1 LGPRQR
7 GQAPPWCCFPKL
19 SFPGIFIAIYLDN
32 VKEYCHKRVVQAPPA
47 PLSLSQTFGLI
58 IGGLCAAVAKRIAA
72 DRTSGP
78 LILLTVAR
86 LRHLLAR
93 FTKLAARAEAGK
105 LPPPRQRTVR
115 PRREPPLGREPPP
128 GEASPGD
135 PTPDPKPLR
144 QPERLLPKKF
154 GWLIQFVP
162 YEAACFGSQ
171 LQHQFSQPKMVAL
184 IEAAPQAAGRI
195 LRPLCWMLA
204 IPLPANLRL
213 PPRPRKPRPP
223 KQPRPER
230 TCDVAPANGRKPRH
244 PPSRGADGTVFV
256 WRRWRDIWM
265 PEPLRPP
272 KPA

>member
-1 LGPRQR
+1 MFAPT
-7 GQAPPWCCFPKL
+7 APPGLAK
-19 SFPGIFIAIYLDN
+19 
-32 VKEYCHKRVVQAPPA
+32 
-47 PLSLSQTFGLI
+47 TFGLI

-78 LILLTVAR
+78 LILVTVDR

-93 FTKLAARAEAGK
+93 FAKLAARAEAGK
-105 LPPPRQRTVR
+105 LPPARQRTVR
-115 PRREPPLGREPPP
+115 PRAATPPEAPSPP
-128 GEASPGD
+128 PGD
-135 PTPDPKPLR
+135 PTTDPKPR

-171 LQHQFSQPKMVAL
+171 LQHQFSQPEMMAL

-204 IPLPANLRL
+204 IPLPPNLRL

-223 KQPRPER
+223 RQPRPER
-230 TCDVAPANGRKPRH
+230 TCDIAPANGRKPRH
-244 PPSRGADGTVFV
+244 PPSRGEHGTVYV

-265 PEPLRPP
+265 PEPVRPL

>member
-1 LGPRQR
+1 MT
-7 GQAPPWCCFPKL
+7 A
-19 SFPGIFIAIYLDN
+19 A
-32 VKEYCHKRVVQAPPA
+32 PA
-47 PLSLSQTFGLI
+47 PLSLTQTFSLI

-78 LILLTVAR
+78 LILLTVDR

-105 LPPPRQRTVR
+105 LRPPRQGAPLRPRTVR
-115 PRREPPLGREPPP
+115 PRVEPPP

-135 PTPDPKPLR
+135 PTPNPTPPG
-144 QPERLLPKKF
+144 QPERLLPRKF
-154 GWLIQFVP
+154 GWLIRFVP

-171 LQHQFSQPKMVAL
+171 LQHQFSQPEMMAL

-195 LRPLCWMLA
+195 LRPLCWMLQ
-204 IPLPANLRL
+204 IDLPPALRL
-213 PPRPRKPRPP
+213 APRPRKPRPP
-223 KQPRPER
+223 KQPAPER
-230 TCDVAPANGRKPRH
+230 TCDIAPANGRKPRH
-244 PPSRGADGTVFV
+244 PPSRGEDGTVYV

-265 PEPLRPP
+265 PEPVRPL

>member
-1 LGPRQR
+1 
-7 GQAPPWCCFPKL
+7 
-19 SFPGIFIAIYLDN
+19 
-32 VKEYCHKRVVQAPPA
+32 VVSSPT
-47 PLSLSQTFGLI
+47 PLSLSETFRLI
-58 IGGLCAAVAKRIAA
+58 IGGLCASVAKRIAA

-78 LILLTVAR
+78 LILLTVDR

-105 LPPPRQRTVR
+105 LRPPRPRTVR
-115 PRREPPLGREPPP
+115 PQREPPLGGAPPP
-128 GEASPGD
+128 REVPSGHQN
-135 PTPDPKPLR
+135 PDPKPPG
-144 QPERLLPKKF
+144 QPERLLPRKF

-171 LQHQFSQPKMVAL
+171 LQHQFSQPEMIAL

-204 IPLPANLRL
+204 IPLPPSLRL

-223 KQPRPER
+223 KRPAPER
-230 TCDVAPANGRKPRH
+230 TCDKAPANGRKPRH
-244 PPSRGADGTVFV
+244 PPSRGEDGTVFV

>member
-1 LGPRQR
+1 VPN
-7 GQAPPWCCFPKL
+7 PP
-19 SFPGIFIAIYLDN
+19 G
-32 VKEYCHKRVVQAPPA
+32 
-47 PLSLSQTFGLI
+47 LSQTFGLI
-58 IGGLCAAVAKRIAA
+58 IGGLCASVAKRIAG
-72 DRTSGP
+72 DRTAGP

-105 LPPPRQRTVR
+105 LRPLRPRTVR
-115 PRREPPLGREPPP
+115 PRAATPPEAPSPPP
-128 GEASPGD
+128 D
-135 PTPDPKPLR
+135 PTPKPKPAG
-144 QPERLLPKKF
+144 QPERLLPRKF
-154 GWLIQFVP
+154 GWLIRFVP

-171 LQHQFSQPKMVAL
+171 LQHQFSQPEMMAL

-204 IPLPANLRL
+204 IPLPPSLRL

-223 KQPRPER
+223 KPPRPER
-230 TCDVAPANGRKPRH
+230 TCDIAPANGRKPRY

-265 PEPLRPP
+265 PEPLRRPR
-272 KPA
+272 PA

>member
-1 LGPRQR
+1 
-7 GQAPPWCCFPKL
+7 
-19 SFPGIFIAIYLDN
+19 
-32 VKEYCHKRVVQAPPA
+32 VQTPPA
-47 PLSLSQTFGLI
+47 PLSLSQTFCLI
-58 IGGLCAAVAKRIAA
+58 VGGLCAAVAKRIAA

-78 LILLTVAR
+78 LILVTVDR

-105 LPPPRQRTVR
+105 LRPPRRRTVR
-115 PRREPPLGREPPP
+115 PRPAVRPRAATPPEAPSPP
-128 GEASPGD
+128 PGD
-135 PTPDPKPLR
+135 PTPDPKPR
-144 QPERLLPKKF
+144 QPERLLPRKF
-154 GWLIQFVP
+154 GWLIRFVP

-171 LQHQFSQPKMVAL
+171 LQHQFSQPEMMAL

-204 IPLPANLRL
+204 IPLPPNLRL

-223 KQPRPER
+223 KQPAPER
-230 TCDVAPANGRKPRH
+230 TCDIAPANGRKPRY
-244 PPSRGADGTVFV
+244 PPSRGEDGTVFV

-265 PEPLRPP
+265 PEPVRTP

>member
-1 LGPRQR
+1 MFL
-7 GQAPPWCCFPKL
+7 A
-19 SFPGIFIAIYLDN
+19 
-32 VKEYCHKRVVQAPPA
+32 VMPA
-47 PLSLSQTFGLI
+47 SLSLTQTLGLI
-58 IGGLCAAVAKRIAA
+58 IGGLCEAVARRIAA

-93 FTKLAARAEAGK
+93 FTSLAARVQAGK
-105 LPPPRQRTVR
+105 LRPPRRRNLRRAPPPGEVAPDDDNPNPKPPRQR
-115 PRREPPLGREPPP
+115 E
-128 GEASPGD
+128 
-135 PTPDPKPLR
+135 
-144 QPERLLPKKF
+144 QLLPRKF

-171 LQHQFSQPKMVAL
+171 LQHQFSQPEMIAL

-204 IPLPANLRL
+204 IPLPPSLRL

-223 KQPRPER
+223 KRPAPER
-230 TCDVAPANGRKPRH
+230 TCDKAPANGRKPRH
-244 PPSRGADGTVFV
+244 PPSRGEDGTVFV

>member
-1 LGPRQR
+1 
-7 GQAPPWCCFPKL
+7 
-19 SFPGIFIAIYLDN
+19 
-32 VKEYCHKRVVQAPPA
+32 VQTPPA

-72 DRTSGP
+72 DRNSGP
-78 LILLTVAR
+78 LIVLTVGR

-105 LPPPRQRTVR
+105 LRPRTVR
-115 PRREPPLGREPPP
+115 PRREPPPGAAPPP
-128 GEASPGD
+128 EAPPGH
-135 PTPDPKPLR
+135 PTPDPTPPR
-144 QPERLLPKKF
+144 QPERLLPRKF
-154 GWLIQFVP
+154 GWLIRFVP

-171 LQHQFSQPKMVAL
+171 LQHQFSQPEMMAL
-184 IEAAPQAAGRI
+184 IEAAPQAAGRV

-204 IPLPANLRL
+204 IPLPPNLRL
-213 PPRPRKPRPP
+213 PPRPRKPKPP

-230 TCDVAPANGRKPRH
+230 TCDIAPASGRKPRH
-244 PPSRGADGTVFV
+244 PPSRGEDGTVYV

>member
-1 LGPRQR
+1 MSASA
-7 GQAPPWCCFPKL
+7 APPGLAK
-19 SFPGIFIAIYLDN
+19 
-32 VKEYCHKRVVQAPPA
+32 
-47 PLSLSQTFGLI
+47 TFGLI

-105 LPPPRQRTVR
+105 LRPPRQEAPLR
-115 PRREPPLGREPPP
+115 PRRVRPPAAARS
-128 GEASPGD
+128 GEASPPGGPPPGHQNPD
-135 PTPDPKPLR
+135 PTPPR
-144 QPERLLPKKF
+144 QPERLLPRKF
-154 GWLIQFVP
+154 GWLIRFVP

-171 LQHQFSQPKMVAL
+171 LQHQFSQPEMTAL

-195 LRPLCWMLA
+195 LRPLCWMLQ
-204 IPLPANLRL
+204 IDLPPALRL
-213 PPRPRKPRPP
+213 PRKPKPP

-230 TCDVAPANGRKPRH
+230 TCDIAPANGRKPRH
-244 PPSRGADGTVFV
+244 PPSRGEDGTVFV

-265 PEPLRPP
+265 PEPVRTP